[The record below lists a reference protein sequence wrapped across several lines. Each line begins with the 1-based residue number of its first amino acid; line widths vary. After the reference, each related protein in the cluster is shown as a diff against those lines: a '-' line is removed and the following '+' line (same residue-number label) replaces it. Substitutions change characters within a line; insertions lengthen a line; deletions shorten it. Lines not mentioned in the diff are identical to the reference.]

1 MLKARQVSIRRNKTL
16 SDISKELGFL
26 ADVVPGGVYFVL
38 NGLSKHMGILA
49 VCVWVVKV
57 VKSCLSVYFTFCDA
71 SLWSF
76 IAG

>member
-38 NGLSKHMGILA
+38 NGLSGHTGNLE
-49 VCVWVVKV
+49 VYVWVVMV
-57 VKSCLSVYFTFCDA
+57 FNS
-71 SLWSF
+71 
-76 IAG
+76 